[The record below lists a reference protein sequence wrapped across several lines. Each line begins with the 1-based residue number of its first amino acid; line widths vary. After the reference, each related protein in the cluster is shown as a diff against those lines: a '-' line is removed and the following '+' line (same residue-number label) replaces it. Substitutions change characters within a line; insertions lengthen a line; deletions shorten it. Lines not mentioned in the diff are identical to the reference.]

1 MGWIA
6 AIVLAG
12 TFGVLMPL
20 IIGWFSLQEK
30 KLKLQRELS
39 QQSGGDLRRELDL
52 TRAEVERLRDRV
64 GVLERIATSEDR
76 RVADEIDRLSRPA
89 SSASL

>member
-1 MGWIA
+1 MGWVA

-30 KLKLQRELS
+30 KLKLQRELA
-39 QQSGGDLRRELDL
+39 QQGGGDLRRELDL